1 MKRQS
6 KTVTYV
12 SMLLLFCFLQAYC
25 NANPIPVL
33 PAATPEAA
41 PALVPDV
48 TVSPAPLPKQQLP
61 DSGSETQSPAVQ
73 SENAAG
79 TESTA
84 DEELNPKDKQAA
96 EFEAGTEAI
105 VMKHIDSYFK
115 NGGKGTI
122 GIYVRELRT
131 GYEFGYND
139 ALTNSE
145 IPEEG
150 YFKSAST
157 CKLMSAAVIY
167 YLNNNGELK
176 LDEYLT
182 DKITGSR
189 YCLKQLIP
197 KMISHSVNGYFNITL
212 RQLGSGKINDILQK
226 LGVRNSRVFSE
237 IMPAAGTSISS
248 NIKRYGISKSP
259 RTNPRDLGHIL
270 CLLYE
275 GKAFGEENSKV
286 LTEALKANIYSNRLP
301 QGIGCRSPVG
311 HKTGTSADEGVYND
325 AGIIYLEG
333 NPYIMV
339 VMSKDSTSSVQSVY
353 RRMAAELYD
362 YVKGRVEL

>member
-73 SENAAG
+73 SENAAS

-96 EFEAGTEAI
+96 EFKAGTEAI

-212 RQLGSGKINDILQK
+212 R
-226 LGVRNSRVFSE
+226 
-237 IMPAAGTSISS
+237 
-248 NIKRYGISKSP
+248 
-259 RTNPRDLGHIL
+259 
-270 CLLYE
+270 
-275 GKAFGEENSKV
+275 
-286 LTEALKANIYSNRLP
+286 
-301 QGIGCRSPVG
+301 
-311 HKTGTSADEGVYND
+311 
-325 AGIIYLEG
+325 
-333 NPYIMV
+333 
-339 VMSKDSTSSVQSVY
+339 
-353 RRMAAELYD
+353 
-362 YVKGRVEL
+362 